1 MAVNLEN
8 KQEREKYWNDKAK
21 NILIGKTIT
30 NVRYLTTEECEE
42 NMWNKRGL
50 VITLNDGTEIIP
62 ASYDEFNDTGVLHYQ
77 KKNEDYKCLPSLY

>member
-21 NILIGKTIT
+21 SILIGKTIT

-62 ASYDEFNDTGVLHYQ
+62 ASDDEFNDTGVLHYQ
-77 KKNEDYKCLPSLY
+77 TKNEDYKCLPSLY

>member
-1 MAVNLEN
+1 MSVNLEN

-21 NILIGKTIT
+21 DLLVGKTIKS
-30 NVRYLTTEECEE
+30 VRYLTSEECEE

-62 ASYDEFNDTGVLHYQ
+62 GSDDEFNDTGVLHYQ